1 MSLFGP
7 LYSSVAGLA
16 AQGKAMS
23 MISDDI
29 ANVNTPGYKGT
40 VADFSTLVTETNDA
54 ELYNP
59 GGVQAMPGQTIAIQG
74 LIQGTSSPTD
84 AAISGAG
91 FFVVNSKPDGSGEQL
106 YTRAGSFSPDNVGN
120 LRTSSGFYL
129 QGWALDANQ
138 QIANVNA
145 PTTVNVSGV
154 SGVPIATTTV
164 KAGINLDADQSVYA
178 GTYTAGAMANYAAT
192 GGSSGVQPS
201 FVRPIQVYD
210 SLGRPH
216 DLDLAFLRTGA
227 ANSWA
232 VEVYADPQD
241 VDTTVHPGG
250 LVASGTATFN
260 GDGSLAGLTFTPVAA
275 GTGTNGAKVTWSAAS
290 GAAPSDIAFGL
301 GTVGEADGLTQLASP
316 TNVTFVSQNGAA
328 VGQLNG
334 VSIDDQGCVVGSF
347 TNGQQR
353 RLYQLPIATFAD
365 PDGLASRSGNV
376 FVQTDASGLVN
387 LREPGTGG
395 AGTVTPSALEG
406 ANVDLADEFTRMIVT
421 QRAYSANAR
430 VITTTDQMLNEL
442 LQMSR

>member
-7 LYSSVAGLA
+7 LYTGVAGLA

-29 ANVNTPGYKGT
+29 ANVNTTGYKGT
-40 VADFSTLVTETNDA
+40 IADFSTLVTENNDA

-59 GGVQAMPGQTIAIQG
+59 GSVQALAGQTITIQG
-74 LIQGTSSPTD
+74 VIQGTSSPTD
-84 AAISGAG
+84 AAIDGAG
-91 FFVVNSKPDGSGEQL
+91 FFVVNSKPDGTGAQF
-106 YTRAGSFSPDNVGN
+106 YTRDGSFTPDSLGN
-120 LRTSSGFYL
+120 LRTASGFYL

-154 SGVPIATTTV
+154 TGVPTATTTV
-164 KAGINLDADQSVYA
+164 KARINLDADQTVYS
-178 GTYTAGAMANYAAT
+178 GIYTTGAMATYAAT

-201 FVRPIQVYD
+201 FVRPVQVYD

-216 DLDLAFLRTGA
+216 ELNLAFLRTGA

-232 VEVYADPQD
+232 IEVYADAQD
-241 VDTTVHPGG
+241 VDTTVHPNG

-260 GDGSLAGLTFTPVAA
+260 GDGSLAGLSFTPVAA
-275 GTGTNGAKVTWSAAS
+275 GTGTSDAKITWSAAS
-290 GAAPSDIAFGL
+290 GAAPSDITFNL
-301 GTVGEADGLTQLASP
+301 GTVGQADGLSQLASP
-316 TNVTFVSQNGAA
+316 TNVSFVDQNGAA

-334 VSIDDQGCVVGSF
+334 VSIDDQGYVVGSF

-353 RLYQLPIATFAD
+353 RLYQLPIATFAN
-365 PDGLASRSGNV
+365 PDGLAAHSGNV
-376 FVQTDASGLVN
+376 FAQTDGSGLVN
-387 LREPGTGG
+387 LRLPGTGG

-406 ANVDLADEFTRMIVT
+406 ANVDLADEFTRMIIT

-430 VITTTDQMLNEL
+430 VITTTDQMLSEL